1 MGILILDKN
10 RDMTPWV
17 AALQQQLPA
26 ANIEVYPKVKDAAAI
41 DFVITMRPDQA
52 SFQQFPNIKV
62 VHCIGAGV
70 NYILESKVV
79 TEDMLLARIVDPY
92 LTEDMWEFVLSVVL
106 TQIKNLPIFVEQQ
119 RQQKWKPM
127 PYRRFKETNIAVL
140 GLGKIGAY
148 TAAEFA
154 KLGFQVTGWSNSKKN
169 ILGVESY
176 IGLEQLPNCL
186 EKADFL
192 VNILPLTAST
202 KHILNKTNLQHL
214 PQGAFLINVGRGQH
228 NQESDIIE
236 LLDSGHLL
244 GALLDVFSQEPLP
257 VSHPFWHHPK
267 VYITPHIASVTNAH
281 SAVTQIA
288 DNYRRFKKGIALEN
302 VVSLEKGY

>member
-1 MGILILDKN
+1 MGILLLDRN

-17 AALQQQLPA
+17 NALQKQLP
-26 ANIEVYPKVKDAAAI
+26 NVKIEVYPRVQDTTAI
-41 DFVITMRPDQA
+41 DFVITMRPDFA

-62 VHCIGAGV
+62 VHCLGAGV
-70 NYILESKVV
+70 NYILDEKVV
-79 TEDMLLARIVDPY
+79 TEDMILARIVDPY

-106 TQIKNLPIFVEQQ
+106 TQIKNLPFYVAQQ
-119 RQQKWKPM
+119 RQSNWKPM
-127 PYRRFKETNIAVL
+127 SYRRFKETNIAIL

-154 KLGFQVTGWSNSKKN
+154 KLGFSVTGWSNSQKN
-169 ILGVESY
+169 IPGVESY
-176 IGLEQLPNCL
+176 VGLEQLPTCL

-202 KHILNKTNLQHL
+202 KHILNKTNLQYL
-214 PQGAFLINVGRGQH
+214 PQGAFLINVGRGLH
-228 NQESDIIE
+228 NQETDIIE
-236 LLDSGHLL
+236 LLDNGHLS

-257 VSHPFWHHPK
+257 ASHPFWKHPK
-267 VYITPHIASVTNAH
+267 VFLTPHVASVTNAN
-281 SAVTQIA
+281 SAVMQIA

>member
-1 MGILILDKN
+1 MGILILDRN

-17 AALQQQLPA
+17 TALQKQLP
-26 ANIEVYPKVKDAAAI
+26 NTSIEVYPEVKDTAAI
-41 DFVITMRPDQA
+41 DFVITMRPDPI
-52 SFQQFPNIKV
+52 SFQQFPNVKV

-70 NYILESKVV
+70 NYILEANVV
-79 TEDMLLARIVDPY
+79 TEAMILARIVDPY

-106 TQIKNLPIFVEQQ
+106 TQIKNLPTFVEEQ
-119 RQQKWKPM
+119 RVRNWKPM
-127 PYRRFKETNIAVL
+127 SYRRFKETNIAVL

-176 IGLEQLPNCL
+176 VSLEQLPKCL

-202 KHILNKTNLQHL
+202 KHILNKVNLQYL

-228 NQESDIIE
+228 NQEADIIE
-236 LLDSGHLL
+236 LLDRGHLS

-257 VSHPFWHHPK
+257 ATHPFWKHPK
-267 VYITPHIASVTNAH
+267 VFVTPHIASVTNAN

-288 DNYRRFKKGIALEN
+288 DNYKRFKKGIALEN

>member
-1 MGILILDKN
+1 MGILLLDRN
-10 RDMTPWV
+10 RDLNPWV
-17 AALQQQLPA
+17 MALQQQLPN
-26 ANIEVYPKVKDAAAI
+26 ANIEVYPKVRDIAAI
-41 DFVITMRPDQA
+41 DFVITMRPDPI
-52 SFQQFPNIKV
+52 SFQQFPNVKV

-70 NYILESKVV
+70 NYILEANVV
-79 TEDMLLARIVDPY
+79 TEAMILARIVDPY

-106 TQIKNLPIFVEQQ
+106 TQIKNLPTFVEEQ
-119 RQQKWKPM
+119 RVRNWKPM
-127 PYRRFKETNIAVL
+127 SYRRFKETNIAVL

-176 IGLEQLPNCL
+176 VSLEQLPKCL

-202 KHILNKTNLQHL
+202 KHILNKVNLQYL

-228 NQESDIIE
+228 NQEADIIE
-236 LLDSGHLL
+236 LLDRGHLS

-257 VSHPFWHHPK
+257 ATHPFWKHPK
-267 VYITPHIASVTNAH
+267 VFVTPHIASVTNAN

-288 DNYRRFKKGIALEN
+288 DNYKRFKKGIALEN